1 MPPIESTT
9 PISAMIRPRMTG
21 AIGSL
26 RDGGVGSDNQF
37 LHMRARGITPAMGG
51 PLIRSSNME
60 IKGRKYN
67 LGGHERLRLTWTP
80 TTPHGLVEGDQRVD
94 LVRAQLDKA

>member
-1 MPPIESTT
+1 
-9 PISAMIRPRMTG
+9 MTG

-51 PLIRSSNME
+51 PWIRSSNIE

-67 LGGHERLRLTWTP
+67 LGGHERLRLTETP
-80 TTPHGLVEGDQRVD
+80 ATPHGLVEGNQRVH
-94 LVRAQLDKA
+94 LIRAQLDKA